1 MAILLAL
8 GCLICSALNDFLF
21 KLFAG
26 RQGPRGMFIT
36 IIGCVWLL
44 ALLGMPVEWNAIP
57 ERPCCGG
64 WFPVSFPWRPTC
76 C

>member
-36 IIGCVWLL
+36 VIGCVWLL
-44 ALLGMPVEWNAIP
+44 ALLGMPVEW
-57 ERPCCGG
+57 ERDTGT
-64 WFPVSFPWRPTC
+64 TC
-76 C
+76 LLYTSLPLFCP

>member
-36 IIGCVWLL
+36 VMGRPISLL
-44 ALLGMPVEWNAIP
+44 
-57 ERPCCGG
+57 
-64 WFPVSFPWRPTC
+64 WFPSLL
-76 C
+76 

>member
-44 ALLGMPVEWNAIP
+44 ALLGMPVEW
-57 ERPCCGG
+57 ERD
-64 WFPVSFPWRPTC
+64 T
-76 C
+76 